1 MKNWLL
7 GGLYLFVAL
16 SSLSGVLFGGAAFF
30 LYRFYDDRDPSRA
43 VICEKSGG
51 TAPECAMPESADKV
65 LDALITCG
73 IDFFDVLKEEKAVFL
88 HVRKVFHVNSY
99 GDGQHRETN
108 VIFRQPIEAYGLR
121 LTGYTHSA
129 SIPAFIWKPTRYSW
143 GFQVT
148 GLPEEAARAIEMR
161 HPQIEKFKE
170 FFGAW
175 IQESAFTAPASFSI
189 VFHRN
194 EPFPGTYLE
203 CKAGEEVSAS
213 LGKLPAV
220 SSLFQLTGM

>member
-73 IDFFDVLKEEKAVFL
+73 IDFFDVLKEEKAAFL

-170 FFGAW
+170 FLAPGYKRVRLRRR
-175 IQESAFTAPASFSI
+175 PASALFSI
-189 VFHRN
+189 EMSPFRERISSARPEKRFRRAWVNSPRFPVF
-194 EPFPGTYLE
+194 F
-203 CKAGEEVSAS
+203 S
-213 LGKLPAV
+213 
-220 SSLFQLTGM
+220 